1 MKPST
6 KDRIKGKVQEV
17 KGALKEQAGQLG
29 GDSDLEDKG
38 TVEKVGGQVR
48 QVIGKIEKAAGA

>member
-17 KGALKEQAGQLG
+17 KGSIKEKVGQLG
-29 GDSDLEDKG
+29 GDPDLADEG
-38 TVEKVGGQVR
+38 TMEKLGGKAR
-48 QVIGKIEKAAGA
+48 QVLGKIEEAAGS